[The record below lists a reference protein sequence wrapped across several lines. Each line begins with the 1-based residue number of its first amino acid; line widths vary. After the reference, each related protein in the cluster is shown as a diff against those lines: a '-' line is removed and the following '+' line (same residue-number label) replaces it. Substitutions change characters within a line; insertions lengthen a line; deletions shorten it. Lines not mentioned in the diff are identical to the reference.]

1 MKVLFIVDHAPDYR
15 EEFFRCLGE
24 KCRLTVLSHP
34 CSTANLSEPGSRK
47 NYEYVEIDSIKAG
60 PFLFSNPNKINAAGY
75 DILCVDL
82 NPRHLW
88 RFYLFLKKK
97 SFRKKWIWW
106 GHIYGRS
113 NNLILNFIR
122 KQFLKRPAAILAY
135 SKLIAKRV
143 KADVNN
149 VPVISINNSQSK
161 RENFLSLEWPEFD
174 TLNFIFVGRPQ
185 KRKRLDRIINLA
197 KNFPYTKWRLIGP
210 DMQEFVHHHFNEIT
224 DNIECYGKTT
234 GAELHKHFSW
244 CHAVINP
251 GHLGLL
257 ISNAALHGRP
267 VLIQKN
273 ESHAPEIALAN
284 DSGQIFLDFDELVE
298 IEKFFTGLRNDFSAL
313 KEAAQRLQRT
323 AKSEYTIEHMVE
335 KHLEAFK
342 IACSDSKKYS
352 QSNI

>member
-15 EEFFRCLGE
+15 EEFFRCLG
-24 KCRLTVLSHP
+24 KQCNLTVLSHP
-34 CSTANLSEPGSRK
+34 CKTDRLTAPVARK
-47 NYEYVEIDSIKAG
+47 NYQYIEIPIRKKG
-60 PFLFSNPNKINAAGY
+60 PFIFLESPMIDVSGY
-75 DILCVDL
+75 DVYCVDL

-88 RFYLFLKKK
+88 RFYLFLKY
-97 SFRKKWIWW
+97 RPNWEKWVWW

-113 NNLILNFIR
+113 NNVLLNFIR

-210 DMQEFVHHHFNEIT
+210 DMQEFVHNHFNEIP

-234 GAELHKHFSW
+234 GAGLKKHFSW

-257 ISNAALHGRP
+257 ISNAAMHGRP
-267 VLIQKN
+267 VLIQKK

-284 DSGQIFLDFDELVE
+284 DSGQLFLNFDDIVE
-298 IEKFFTGLRNDFSAL
+298 TENFFTGLRNDLSVL

-342 IACSDSKKYS
+342 IVCSDNK
-352 QSNI
+352 